1 MSNGDILF
9 SQIMDFHSAQEWNDL
24 NSKYPDNLILVTF
37 YTNTCP
43 ICKAFSPNFAAA
55 QKDFSKKKVIFGR
68 INAEEIPIVSG
79 QLGIQGVPTTLSI
92 KNKEIIHRFSGNYS
106 KPQLRSLIND
116 LLVKYFKQ
124 KPLVD
129 DADLMFM

>member
-1 MSNGDILF
+1 MSNISNPF
-9 SQIMDFHSAQEWNDL
+9 TQIIDFHSAQEWNEL
-24 NSKYPDNLILVTF
+24 NAKYPDKLIIVTF

-43 ICKAFSPNFAAA
+43 ICKAFAPNFTAA
-55 QKDFSKKKVIFGR
+55 QKDFGKKQVIFGR
-68 INAEEIPIVSG
+68 INADEIPMVSG

-92 KNKEIIHRFSGNYS
+92 KDKEIIHRFSGNYS